1 MQNPKIYGIIGDPL
15 GHSLS
20 PALHADTFARL
31 GHAGVFATWPM
42 GKEKVGLF
50 MQSMRLLGIAG
61 ACVTIP
67 HKQEVLAH
75 VDYISP
81 LAKSVGA
88 VNTLYWEG
96 QELCGEN
103 TDVTGFL
110 WPLQQRKVPHRAMV
124 LGAGGAARAVI
135 VALKTLRAQGMGK
148 IFVSSHN
155 DAKAQLLSEEFQCV
169 FVPWQERTS
178 IKAPWLINTTPLG
191 MQGGEFFEQSPYS
204 SKAFLQ
210 NVSKDALAYDI
221 VYNPLETRFL
231 REAAAA
237 GWQTQDGLDM
247 FVGQALAQQKL
258 WLGQQGEY
266 APLRALLQ
274 EKLQSR

>member
-1 MQNPKIYGIIGDPL
+1 MQDVKIYGIIGNPL

-20 PALHADTFARL
+20 PALHTDTFTRL
-31 GHAGVFATWPM
+31 GHAGAFATWPM
-42 GKEKVGLF
+42 PKEKVALF
-50 MQSMRLLGIAG
+50 LQSMRLLRLAG

-67 HKQEVLAH
+67 HKQEVLPH
-75 VDYISP
+75 LDHISP

-103 TDVTGFL
+103 TDVSGFL
-110 WPLQQRKVPHRAMV
+110 WPLQGKKIPHRAMV
-124 LGAGGAARAVI
+124 LGAGGAARAII
-135 VALKTLRAQGMGK
+135 VALKTLRAEGMGK
-148 IFVSSHN
+148 IFISSHN
-155 DAKAQLLSEEFQCV
+155 DEKARLLCEEFQCV
-169 FVPWQERTS
+169 FVPWQERSS

-191 MQGGEFFEQSPYS
+191 MKGADTIEQSPYPT
-204 SKAFLQ
+204 KAFLQ

-258 WLGQQGEY
+258 WLNEHDEHVHV
-266 APLRALLQ
+266 RALL
-274 EKLQSR
+274 EKKLAG

>member
-1 MQNPKIYGIIGDPL
+1 MQEHKIYGIIGNPL

-20 PALHADTFARL
+20 PALHTNTFTRL
-31 GHAGVFATWPM
+31 KHAGVFARWPM
-42 GKEKVGLF
+42 PQEKVGLF
-50 MQSMRLLGIAG
+50 VQSFRLLRLAG

-67 HKQEVLAH
+67 HKQEIVPH

-103 TDVTGFL
+103 TDVSGFL
-110 WPLQQRKVPHRAMV
+110 WPLQGKKVPHRAMV
-124 LGAGGAARAVI
+124 LGAGGAARAII

-148 IFVSSHN
+148 IFISSHN
-155 DAKAQLLSEEFQCV
+155 DSKAQLLCEEFQCV
-169 FVPWQERTS
+169 FVPWQERDT

-191 MQGGEFFEQSPYS
+191 MQGTDFFDQSPYS
-204 SKAFLQ
+204 SKAFIQ
-210 NVSKDALAYDI
+210 NATKDSLAYDI

-231 REAAAA
+231 RDAAAA

-247 FVGQALAQQKL
+247 FVGQALAQQHL
-258 WLGQQGEY
+258 WMGESDEH
-266 APLRALLQ
+266 AHVRAFLEQ
-274 EKLQSR
+274 VHKK